1 MTIDST
7 REFYINNECMCKY
20 ICVYY
25 YITARRVPNFLRLPR
40 VFIQRRKK
48 RTPHSR
54 ARGKPPTTRQAD
66 KKRDR
71 DFGVAWAR
79 ELREGSVV
87 VMVLLVLYVKATLEN
102 VSKIAFPTSLPFQ
115 LSIKDPVGYDER
127 ASVTVDPQNINE
139 LENSRGEAHFVVK
152 FEGQMKQSS
161 IVIVDEVKNVL
172 KKDASITEE
181 DDGAFVPIRGF
192 ECRGVDIT
200 GWDKC
205 SEESGSGVT
214 VVSKAGTVFEDVHLD
229 EDWYEYCEKGGE
241 AVSATDVEFD
251 FRIEKSGK

>member
-1 MTIDST
+1 VTIDST

>member
-1 MTIDST
+1 
-7 REFYINNECMCKY
+7 MCTT
-20 ICVYY
+20 Y
-25 YITARRVPNFLRLPR
+25 YITARRVPNFLRLR
-40 VFIQRRKK
+40 VFISLRKK

-54 ARGKPPTTRQAD
+54 ARGKPHHAAGGR
-66 KKRDR
+66 KKERAF
-71 DFGVAWAR
+71 FGGAWAR
-79 ELREGSVV
+79 RLREGSVV

-172 KKDASITEE
+172 KKDASICLLYTSPSPR
-181 DDGAFVPIRGF
+181 D
-192 ECRGVDIT
+192 
-200 GWDKC
+200 
-205 SEESGSGVT
+205 
-214 VVSKAGTVFEDVHLD
+214 
-229 EDWYEYCEKGGE
+229 
-241 AVSATDVEFD
+241 
-251 FRIEKSGK
+251 

>member
-1 MTIDST
+1 MCTTVLYNGAARSQLSSST
-7 REFYINNECMCKY
+7 CFH
-20 ICVYY
+20 
-25 YITARRVPNFLRLPR
+25 L
-40 VFIQRRKK
+40 IQRRKK

-66 KKRDR
+66 KKKDR
-71 DFGVAWAR
+71 AFGVAWAR

>member
-1 MTIDST
+1 MCVLLYNGAARSQLSSSTCFHSEEEKKDST
-7 REFYINNECMCKY
+7 F
-20 ICVYY
+20 
-25 YITARRVPNFLRLPR
+25 
-40 VFIQRRKK
+40 
-48 RTPHSR
+48 SR
-54 ARGKPPTTRQAD
+54 AREAPHHAAGGQ
-66 KKRDR
+66 KKDR
-71 DFGVAWAR
+71 AFGVAWAR

-214 VVSKAGTVFEDVHLD
+214 VVSKAGTVFENVHLD